1 MNDQILIAIIILLL
15 VLILIM
21 SSCSEPFG
29 NGNIKNN
36 CDIMVIAPST
46 TTGPRLPSTSKKYL
60 LFQLDCGGLN
70 NIRMQYEILT
80 VIAWLSN
87 RTLVL
92 HPKTTWYL
100 LGSKQLYAEDIFDFD
115 CWASQIPILTTK
127 EWLKTMGKPDTSDY
141 KQFFRNL
148 EDGDYGKVDEPQ
160 WSPGKTKFKPEFL
173 ENQSDI
179 WYFYCDRLKNKQEVE
194 TFRNLDHRMFGNTEC
209 YFDYLP
215 EQKMRKMRR
224 LIWDAIKYREHFYTL
239 TQKIMKDLKLE
250 PGSYNALHLRNWEG
264 SKPQYM
270 LRSQEEIIDNL
281 MDLDRSKPILF
292 LSHDVMKNMPGGI
305 REKVKKFLNSY
316 KLIRPPQNNEQYEQ
330 SVIDM
335 LLAVSAYRFYGS
347 PSSTYSTG
355 IMQMRGN
362 MSRFCDKI
370 DDKTYF
376 MDKKNYD
383 KCEPNGW
390 NFHTMTSDRWKNMET
405 YKNV

>member
-1 MNDQILIAIIILLL
+1 
-15 VLILIM
+15 
-21 SSCSEPFG
+21 
-29 NGNIKNN
+29 
-36 CDIMVIAPST
+36 
-46 TTGPRLPSTSKKYL
+46 
-60 LFQLDCGGLN
+60 
-70 NIRMQYEILT
+70 
-80 VIAWLSN
+80 
-87 RTLVL
+87 
-92 HPKTTWYL
+92 
-100 LGSKQLYAEDIFDFD
+100 
-115 CWASQIPILTTK
+115 
-127 EWLKTMGKPDTSDY
+127 
-141 KQFFRNL
+141 
-148 EDGDYGKVDEPQ
+148 
-160 WSPGKTKFKPEFL
+160 
-173 ENQSDI
+173 
-179 WYFYCDRLKNKQEVE
+179 
-194 TFRNLDHRMFGNTEC
+194 MFGNTEC

-264 SKPQYM
+264 SQPQYM

-335 LLAVSAYRFYGS
+335 LLAVPAYRFYGS

-376 MDKKNYD
+376 MDKKI
-383 KCEPNGW
+383 
-390 NFHTMTSDRWKNMET
+390 MTSVNPMDGIFT
-405 YKNV
+405 P